1 MRRISIGYPLISGD
15 LPAYDL
21 PCGASHLF
29 GVIAYRRACTLHLHQ
44 WLNAL
49 RSSSTA
55 AGLNFGVLRWLHT
68 RKCAA
73 HLVKRCAFGQMP
85 RVLPIGQM
93 RCPFGQMRKLIKCG
107 LQQHTW
113 NWKVSNSNIKSW
125 TQNRRQNTHPANN
138 IVSCHRYASYHL
150 HHQFNLYRPTV

>member
-1 MRRISIGYPLISGD
+1 MRKPDRSWAVPMGIRGKMRRCTSSEVQNVPTVKEES
-15 LPAYDL
+15 
-21 PCGASHLF
+21 CGAFCGVKCRVIISSSCVIWSHL
-29 GVIAYRRACTLHLHQ
+29 T
-44 WLNAL
+44 
-49 RSSSTA
+49 
-55 AGLNFGVLRWLHT
+55 
-68 RKCAA
+68 
-73 HLVKRCAFGQMP
+73 KRCAFSQMP